1 MSGQLEAWLL
11 ARCSENLYFAHALEF
26 SLRASC
32 LPASS
37 IGGGDTRS
45 GEGGGDSLTGGSTA
59 DEVVA
64 ERRGEG
70 ETVGGSSGGGRGNE
84 VMDKIGRRAIEL
96 LLEEVAKE
104 GEQAARRLVEASRSS
119 GREQGKGPGR
129 VDYRSGGSTSI
140 AEAEVEK
147 AEAEGSL
154 GRGGG
159 EGGVALYRQTVDFM
173 TRLANIAA
181 SLTPLSKDDRT
192 PSLRKQLT
200 KVGKEFLSGV
210 SVGAGEDRGGDEGGE
225 EVRSKERLVYV
236 PIGDRHHRVV
246 ALHPS
251 DSFAFSTKERAPCFI
266 CLEVVGAKEPA
277 RRFPTDER
285 DDAGALAD
293 ADVIGDGVGG
303 RAGVGSVLWGRA
315 RALRQW
321 LPRTVKFRRA
331 FRFAGGREWMLSL
344 WKVGDEEDDQGNNAD
359 GDMEA
364 EGALATGPGAGASGT
379 SQDLRQGGAYTS
391 VEMEVGPRRGGRREG
406 DDNDNDD
413 YYRLLM
419 EERGEG
425 GGGGGSGR
433 EGSGG
438 RLPMSDAME
447 WWAEGS
453 ARERAWGRGDDE
465 RDVGDEE
472 DNHYRDYDEEEKEGE
487 RMGGNST
494 VGAGR
499 SSRPATDEDSG
510 TKAGEPEGGKGA
522 RVATA
527 TQPNVLFNELWQDKS
542 DMIRRCGS
550 RLGCPL
556 ENRFSQHPVRFSI
569 SIPPIPDAYSDAGR
583 FFPDCYGRGLRHE
596 I

>member
-37 IGGGDTRS
+37 TGGGGTRS
-45 GEGGGDSLTGGSTA
+45 GEGGGDSLPGGCTA
-59 DEVVA
+59 DDVVA
-64 ERRGEG
+64 ERGGEG

-96 LLEEVAKE
+96 LLEEIAKE

-119 GREQGKGPGR
+119 GQEQGKGPR
-129 VDYRSGGSTSI
+129 HVDYRSGGSTSI
-140 AEAEVEK
+140 AEAEVET

-154 GRGGG
+154 G
-159 EGGVALYRQTVDFM
+159 GGVALYLQTVDFM

-200 KVGKEFLSGV
+200 EVGKEFLSGV
-210 SVGAGEDRGGDEGGE
+210 SIGAGGDEGGE
-225 EVRSKERLVYV
+225 GLRSKDRLVYV

-266 CLEVVGAKEPA
+266 CLEVIGAKEPA
-277 RRFPTDER
+277 RRFLTDER
-285 DDAGALAD
+285 DNSGALAD
-293 ADVIGDGVGG
+293 TDVIGDGVGG

-321 LPRTVKFRRA
+321 LPRTVKFRQA
-331 FRFAGGREWMLSL
+331 FRFAGGREWMLSF
-344 WKVGDEEDDQGNNAD
+344 WKVGDEDDDQSNNAD

-364 EGALATGPGAGASGT
+364 EGAIAAGPGAAASVT
-379 SQDLRQGGAYTS
+379 SQDIRQGEAYRS
-391 VEMEVGPRRGGRREG
+391 VEIEADPRRSGRREG
-406 DDNDNDD
+406 GDNDNDD

-419 EERGEG
+419 EERVE

-453 ARERAWGRGDDE
+453 AGERAWGRGDDE
-465 RDVGDEE
+465 RGVGDEE
-472 DNHYRDYDEEEKEGE
+472 DDHYRDYDEEKERE
-487 RMGGNST
+487 RLGGSST
-494 VGAGR
+494 VEAGR
-499 SSRPATDEDSG
+499 STRRAADEESG
-510 TKAGEPEGGKGA
+510 TKAGEPEVGKGA
-522 RVATA
+522 RVATT
-527 TQPNVLFNELWQDKS
+527 TQPNILFNELWQDKS

-550 RLGCPL
+550 QLRRPV
-556 ENRFSQHPVRFSI
+556 NTRF
-569 SIPPIPDAYSDAGR
+569 
-583 FFPDCYGRGLRHE
+583 
-596 I
+596 

>member
-37 IGGGDTRS
+37 TGGGGTRS
-45 GEGGGDSLTGGSTA
+45 GEGGSDSLPGGSTA
-59 DEVVA
+59 DDVVT

-70 ETVGGSSGGGRGNE
+70 ETVGGSSGRDRGNE

-96 LLEEVAKE
+96 LLEEIAKE
-104 GEQAARRLVEASRSS
+104 GEQAARCLEKASRIS
-119 GREQGKGPGR
+119 GQDQGKGPR
-129 VDYRSGGSTSI
+129 HIDYRSGGSTSI
-140 AEAEVEK
+140 TEAEVGT

-154 GRGGG
+154 GGGA
-159 EGGVALYRQTVDFM
+159 ALYRQTVDFM

-200 KVGKEFLSGV
+200 EVGKEFLSGV
-210 SVGAGEDRGGDEGGE
+210 SVGAGGERGGDESGDGLM
-225 EVRSKERLVYV
+225 SKDRLVYV

-266 CLEVVGAKEPA
+266 CLEVIGAKEPA
-277 RRFPTDER
+277 RRFLTDER
-285 DDAGALAD
+285 DNSGALAET
-293 ADVIGDGVGG
+293 DVIGDGVGG

-321 LPRTVKFRRA
+321 LPRTVKFRQA
-331 FRFAGGREWMLSL
+331 FRFAGSREWMLSF
-344 WKVGDEEDDQGNNAD
+344 WRVGDEDNDQGNNAD
-359 GDMEA
+359 GDMGA
-364 EGALATGPGAGASGT
+364 EGAIAAGPGAAASVT
-379 SQDLRQGGAYTS
+379 SQDLRQGEAYRS
-391 VEMEVGPRRGGRREG
+391 VEIDVDPRCGGRREG
-406 DDNDNDD
+406 GDNDNDD

-419 EERGEG
+419 EERVE

-453 ARERAWGRGDDE
+453 ANERAWGRGDNE
-465 RDVGDEE
+465 IDVSDEE
-472 DNHYRDYDEEEKEGE
+472 DDHYREYDEEKEKE
-487 RMGGNST
+487 RLGGSST
-494 VGAGR
+494 VEAGR
-499 SSRPATDEDSG
+499 SSSRATDGDIG
-510 TKAGEPEGGKGA
+510 TKAREPEVGKGA

-527 TQPNVLFNELWQDKS
+527 TQPNILFNELWQDKS
-542 DMIRRCGS
+542 DIIRRCGS
-550 RLGCPL
+550 
-556 ENRFSQHPVRFSI
+556 
-569 SIPPIPDAYSDAGR
+569 
-583 FFPDCYGRGLRHE
+583 
-596 I
+596 